1 MFDEKVIL
9 TRLQNGEDVQTIA
22 NEMANLIN
30 KANHKYEEAKRKE
43 EDAKRKAEEAKQK
56 REASKRS
63 ELKALAQMAGK
74 WYNDY
79 IATTE
84 EEKVAFGEAL
94 QEADLDEVIEL
105 FENLHEIIVPLLS
118 VIDPPVQ
125 KKEKKVQKNTD
136 DVINTF
142 LKNMGW

>member
-9 TRLQNGEDVQTIA
+9 TRLQNGESVEDIAKELADV
-22 NEMANLIN
+22 LN
-30 KANHKYEEAKRKE
+30 KANHKYEDTKREAEK
-43 EDAKRKAEEAKQK
+43 AKQK
-56 REASKRS
+56 RELAKRS
-63 ELKALAQMAGK
+63 ELKALAQMASK

-79 IATTE
+79 IATSE
-84 EEKVAFGEAL
+84 EEKAAFGEAF
-94 QEADLDEVIEL
+94 QEAEIEEIIGL
-105 FENLHEIIVPLLS
+105 FEGVHEIIVPLLS

-125 KKEKKVQKNTD
+125 KKAKKVQKNTD

>member
-1 MFDEKVIL
+1 MFDEKAIL

-30 KANHKYEEAKRKE
+30 EVNHKYEDTKR
-43 EDAKRKAEEAKQK
+43 AAEEAKQK
-56 REASKRS
+56 RELAKRS

-94 QEADLDEVIEL
+94 QEADIEEVIEL

-125 KKEKKVQKNTD
+125 KKEKKVQKDTD

>member
-9 TRLQNGEDVQTIA
+9 TRLQNGESVEDIAKELTDV
-22 NEMANLIN
+22 LN
-30 KANHKYEEAKRKE
+30 KANHKYEDTKR
-43 EDAKRKAEEAKQK
+43 AAEEAKRK

-79 IATTE
+79 IATSE

-94 QEADLDEVIEL
+94 QEADIEEVIGL

-118 VIDPPVQ
+118 VINPPVQ
-125 KKEKKVQKNTD
+125 KKEKKVPKNTD
-136 DVINTF
+136 DVISSF

>member
-9 TRLQNGEDVQTIA
+9 TRLQNGESIEDIAEELTDV
-22 NEMANLIN
+22 LN
-30 KANHKYEEAKRKE
+30 KVNHKYEDSKRTAEEVKRK
-43 EDAKRKAEEAKQK
+43 
-56 REASKRS
+56 RELAKRS
-63 ELKALAQMAGK
+63 ELKALAQMVGK

-79 IATTE
+79 IANTE
-84 EEKVAFGEAL
+84 EEKAAFGQAL
-94 QEADLDEVIEL
+94 QEADIEEVIEL
-105 FENLHEIIVPLLS
+105 FEGIHEIIVPLLS

>member
-9 TRLQNGEDVQTIA
+9 TRLQNGESVEDIAKELTDV
-22 NEMANLIN
+22 LN
-30 KANHKYEEAKRKE
+30 KANHKYEDTKR
-43 EDAKRKAEEAKQK
+43 AAEEAKQK
-56 REASKRS
+56 RELAKRS

-94 QEADLDEVIEL
+94 QEADLEEVIEL
-105 FENLHEIIVPLLS
+105 FEGVHEIIVPLLS

-125 KKEKKVQKNTD
+125 KKEKTKPKQNTD

>member
-9 TRLQNGEDVQTIA
+9 TRLQNGESVEDIAKELTDVL
-22 NEMANLIN
+22 NE
-30 KANHKYEEAKRKE
+30 ANHKYE
-43 EDAKRKAEEAKQK
+43 DAKRTAEKAKQK
-56 REASKRS
+56 RELAKRS

-84 EEKVAFGEAL
+84 EEKTAFGQAL
-94 QEADLDEVIEL
+94 QEADLEEVIEL
-105 FENLHEIIVPLLS
+105 FENIHEIIVPLLG
-118 VIDPPVQ
+118 VIDPLVQ
-125 KKEKKVQKNTD
+125 KKEKKIQKNTD

-142 LKNMGW
+142 LQNMGW

>member
-1 MFDEKVIL
+1 MFDEKAIL
-9 TRLQNGEDVQTIA
+9 TRLQNGEDVQIIA

-30 KANHKYEEAKRKE
+30 EVNHKYE
-43 EDAKRKAEEAKQK
+43 DSKRKAEEAKQK

-118 VIDPPVQ
+118 VIDHPVQ

>member
-9 TRLQNGEDVQTIA
+9 TRLQNGESVEDIAKELTDV
-22 NEMANLIN
+22 LN
-30 KANHKYEEAKRKE
+30 KANHKYEDTKR
-43 EDAKRKAEEAKQK
+43 AAEEAKRK

-63 ELKALAQMAGK
+63 ELKALAQMASK

-79 IATTE
+79 IATSE
-84 EEKVAFGEAL
+84 EEKAAFGEAF
-94 QEADLDEVIEL
+94 QEADIEEIIDL
-105 FENLHEIIVPLLS
+105 FEGVHEIIVPLLS

-125 KKEKKVQKNTD
+125 KKKEKKVQKNTD

>member
-9 TRLQNGEDVQTIA
+9 TRLQNGESVEDIAKELTDV
-22 NEMANLIN
+22 LN
-30 KANHKYEEAKRKE
+30 KANHKYEDTKREAEK
-43 EDAKRKAEEAKQK
+43 AKQK
-56 REASKRS
+56 RELAKRS
-63 ELKALAQMAGK
+63 ELKALIQMAGK

-79 IATTE
+79 IATSEKEKTE
-84 EEKVAFGEAL
+84 LDKAL
-94 QEADLDEVIEL
+94 QEIDLEEAIEL
-105 FENLHEIIVPLLS
+105 VDGIHDLFVTFNRIA
-118 VIDPPVQ
+118 DPPIQ

>member
-9 TRLQNGEDVQTIA
+9 TRLQNGESVEAIAKELTDV
-22 NEMANLIN
+22 LN
-30 KANHKYEEAKRKE
+30 KANHKYEDSKR
-43 EDAKRKAEEAKQK
+43 ATEEAKQK
-56 REASKRS
+56 RELAKRS
-63 ELKALAQMAGK
+63 ELKTLMQMIDK

-84 EEKVAFGEAL
+84 EEKDAVNDAL
-94 QEADLDEVIEL
+94 QEANIEEVVEL
-105 FENLHEIIVPLLS
+105 FES
-118 VIDPPVQ
+118 VHDIMTSLTQFIDPPVQ
-125 KKEKKVQKNTD
+125 KKKTKPKRNTD

>member
-1 MFDEKVIL
+1 MFDEKAIL

-30 KANHKYEEAKRKE
+30 EVNHKYE
-43 EDAKRKAEEAKQK
+43 DSKRKAEEAKQK

-105 FENLHEIIVPLLS
+105 FENLHEVIVPLLS
-118 VIDPPVQ
+118 VIDPPVK

>member
-9 TRLQNGEDVQTIA
+9 TRLQNGESVEDIA
-22 NEMANLIN
+22 KELTNVLNE
-30 KANHKYEEAKRKE
+30 ANHKYE
-43 EDAKRKAEEAKQK
+43 DAKRTAEKAKQK
-56 REASKRS
+56 RELAKRS

-84 EEKVAFGEAL
+84 EEKTAFGQAL
-94 QEADLDEVIEL
+94 QEADIEEVIEL
-105 FENLHEIIVPLLS
+105 FENIHEIIVPLLG

-125 KKEKKVQKNTD
+125 KKEKKIQKNTD

-142 LKNMGW
+142 LQNMGW

>member
-9 TRLQNGEDVQTIA
+9 TRLQNGESVEDIAKELTDV
-22 NEMANLIN
+22 LN
-30 KANHKYEEAKRKE
+30 KANHKYEDTKR
-43 EDAKRKAEEAKQK
+43 AAEEAKQK

-79 IATTE
+79 IATSE

-94 QEADLDEVIEL
+94 QEADIEEIIGL
-105 FENLHEIIVPLLS
+105 FEGVHEIIVPLLS

-125 KKEKKVQKNTD
+125 KKKEKKVQKNTD

>member
-1 MFDEKVIL
+1 MFDEKEIL

-43 EDAKRKAEEAKQK
+43 EDAKQK
-56 REASKRS
+56 RELAKRS
-63 ELKALAQMAGK
+63 ELKALAQMASK

-79 IATTE
+79 IATSE
-84 EEKVAFGEAL
+84 EEKAAFGETF
-94 QEADLDEVIEL
+94 QEADIEEIIGL
-105 FENLHEIIVPLLS
+105 FEGVHEIIVPLLS